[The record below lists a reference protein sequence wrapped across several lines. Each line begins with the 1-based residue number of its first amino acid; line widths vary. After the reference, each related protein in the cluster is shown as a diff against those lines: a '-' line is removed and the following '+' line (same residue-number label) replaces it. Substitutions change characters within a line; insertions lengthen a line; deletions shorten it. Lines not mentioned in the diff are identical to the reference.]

1 MVKWLKNILFER
13 LFYQTRSRWF
23 LNALYIFLF
32 CKGAFWLVTLNTYF
46 GNDALIYRSMSPVP
60 VYWRPVFILYSNPAI
75 HVALVFSVALLILSF
90 LALLLKRSYWFIHVL
105 LWLILLNI
113 HQAVYTG
120 LSGGEYLLQV
130 MVITSLFMQ
139 KAPDGTAGSVPGIL
153 HNLSAIGLTGQICF
167 MYVAA
172 GVSKVVYP
180 EWREGSALGMIMTE
194 PAFNLWQMP
203 VSLFWLWQVLNYS
216 ILIYQIGFPFLAF
229 SRRYAVVFLWF
240 GVLMHVFIIF
250 NMGLITFGLSA
261 LLPYL
266 LWLKGIPR
274 IFPKSGAA

>member
-23 LNALYIFLF
+23 LNALYLFLF
-32 CKGAFWLVTLNTYF
+32 CKSVFWLFTLNTYF
-46 GNDALIYRSMSPVP
+46 GNDALICRSMSPVP
-60 VYWRPVFILYSNPAI
+60 VYWRPVFILYSNSTTT
-75 HVALVFSVALLILSF
+75 VALVFIVGLLVLSF
-90 LALLLKRSYWFIHVL
+90 FALLLKRSYWFMHVL

-139 KAPDGTAGSVPGIL
+139 KETDGITGSVSGIL

-172 GVSKVVYP
+172 GISKLIYP
-180 EWREGSALGMIMTE
+180 EWREGTALVMIMAE
-194 PAFNLWQMP
+194 PAFNLWRLP
-203 VSLFWLWQVLNYS
+203 ALSFWLWQVLNYS

-266 LWLKGIPR
+266 LWLRGIPR